1 MMDTYHQE
9 SITIQK
15 WLKENKR
22 PVIFTLVILLC
33 SAIGWIVYAQ
43 FGHQYIESIY
53 EGGSTGFL
61 GGVIEDPGMYSL
73 EEYYKHADVRV
84 RAVLAFAA
92 ALTLVGFFMRILG
105 MRKVIKFA
113 SILIILSTALLL
125 FYTLFISII
134 QFFIIVLPII
144 SSYFLASILF
154 KKANFIDKLNIVF
167 LVLCCQIIFITEVLS
182 LFKGINA
189 INYLIAT
196 TVLFSISLLLCR
208 NKKNYIHF
216 DFEQIKSLKN
226 RLYQY
231 LQDNKLLAFFFF
243 VILLSFLW
251 RIFLI
256 FYVPPNSVD
265 SMTRHLSK
273 IAYWIQNQSLHHF
286 FTYNLP
292 QISFPFNAQ
301 IMSLWTMVASK
312 LDFLCGF
319 IQFACYLLSGT
330 LVYRCVRQFL
340 KADVIPSMF
349 VMFVWYSL
357 PQVVLQSTSTKNDL
371 VVAYF
376 VMFCLVYFLLAIS
389 RNTKYLTLSAVAL
402 GVAVGTKVSSLV
414 FVLPFAL
421 LILFFLIKGIIRI
434 KWMISWSAT
443 FVVSWVIFSSYS
455 FVQNYVTFQNVFGP
469 AETLATRKISSPSI
483 QAFFSNFSQ
492 SLFNLAANL
501 SGLHLFIWKLSDYY
515 NGLMAIIGE
524 FVFQLFHIPKN
535 VPGASWGFAF
545 NSWGAKFSL
554 NSESAYFGAAGMV
567 MILLIAYLSFM
578 GAVKLIK
585 QNIKLNPRYLI
596 FAFLFIGCLLTLSYL
611 IQWTP
616 FGDNR
621 YMIILILTGIPMLA
635 LIFSSQRKI
644 LKKISSFIIL
654 YSIVLLIPS
663 TFHNG
668 HKSLIVLHKDRV
680 GLRCVT
686 WPTMEPIIRKF
697 NSVVPLDSKVG
708 TVLSE
713 GAWDY
718 PLFGQKLKRRIV
730 QLNMEAVET
739 QKFDFILIGDNTILE
754 QNKELKDFITQNY
767 KKIGNLSEKRFMDW
781 ILYVPKL

>member
-1 MMDTYHQE
+1 
-9 SITIQK
+9 
-15 WLKENKR
+15 
-22 PVIFTLVILLC
+22 
-33 SAIGWIVYAQ
+33 VYAQ
-43 FGHQYIESIY
+43 FGHPYIESIY
-53 EGGSTGFL
+53 EGRSTGFL
-61 GGVIEDPGMYSL
+61 DRVIEDPGMYSF
-73 EEYYKHADVRV
+73 EEYYKHADIRVRV
-84 RAVLAFAA
+84 VLTFAA
-92 ALTLVGFFMRILG
+92 VLTLVGFIVSVLGLKIVIRYTFVLIL
-105 MRKVIKFA
+105 
-113 SILIILSTALLL
+113 LSTVLLL
-125 FYTLFISII
+125 FFTLFNSII
-134 QFFIIVLPII
+134 QFFIIILPII
-144 SSYFLASILF
+144 SSYLVASFFF
-154 KKANFIDKLNIVF
+154 KKTNIIDKINIVF

-182 LFKGINA
+182 LFKGING

-196 TVLFSISLLLCR
+196 AILFVFSLLLCR
-208 NKKNYIHF
+208 DRKNYIHF

-226 RLYQY
+226 RLYLY
-231 LQDNKLLAFFFF
+231 IQDNKLLAFFLL
-243 VILLSFLW
+243 VILISFLW

-319 IQFACYLLSGT
+319 VQFACYLLSGT
-330 LVYRCVRQFL
+330 LVYRCVRLYL
-340 KADVIPSMF
+340 KKDVIPSMF

-389 RNTKYLTLSAVAL
+389 GNKKYLTLSAVAL

-434 KWMISWSAT
+434 KQMISWSAT
-443 FVVSWVIFSSYS
+443 FVVSWTVFSSYS

-469 AETLATRKISSPSI
+469 AETLATRKISNPSI

-492 SLFNLAANL
+492 SLFNLAGNQ
-501 SGLHLFIWKLSDYY
+501 SGLHLYILKLSDFYS
-515 NGLMAIIGE
+515 GLFAAIGKW
-524 FVFQLFHIPKN
+524 FFQFFHIPIN
-535 VPGASWGFAF
+535 VPGVSWGFAF

-554 NSESAYFGAAGMV
+554 NSESAYFGVVGII
-567 MILLIAYLSFM
+567 MILLVVYLSFM
-578 GAVKLIK
+578 GALKLFK
-585 QNIKLNPRYLI
+585 RNIKLKPRYLI
-596 FAFLFIGCLLTLSYL
+596 FSFLFIGYLFSLSWL
-611 IQWTP
+611 IKWTP

-635 LIFSSQRKI
+635 LIFSNQRKF
-644 LKKISSFIIL
+644 LKNISSFLII
-654 YSIVLLIPS
+654 YSILLLIPS
-663 TFHNG
+663 TFFNG
-668 HKSLIVLHKDRV
+668 HKSLIMLHKDKI

-686 WPTMEPIIRKF
+686 WPVMEPIIRKF
-697 NSVVPLDSKVG
+697 NTLVPLDSKVG
-708 TVLSE
+708 IVMLE
-713 GAWDY
+713 GNWDY
-718 PLFGQKLKRRIV
+718 PLFGEKLQRRIV
-730 QLNMEAVET
+730 PLNLEAIKS
-739 QKFDFILIGDNTILE
+739 QKFDFILIVDNTLLE
-754 QNKELKDFITQNY
+754 KEIELKDIIGKNY
-767 KKIGNLSEKRFMDW
+767 TTAEKLSEKSFEDW
-781 ILYVPKL
+781 ILYVPKI